1 MNRIDIALTG
11 AMGSGKSAAA
21 EIFAELGAEVLD
33 ADKLCK
39 DVLCND
45 EDVKERV
52 RTLLGSDVFD
62 SEGAPLKS
70 RIAEKIFK
78 DRDILERYEA
88 IIHPAARKLWEKPT
102 QGANTPKFRVVEMA
116 LLFEKKL
123 AQKFKICVSVYCS
136 EVLRLERLRKR
147 GMSPEEISARDAF
160 QLASVKKAELA
171 DVVLFNES
179 DRLFLKKQIALFL
192 SRF

>member
-39 DVLCND
+39 DVLYQD
-45 EDVKERV
+45 EDVKARV
-52 RTLLGSDVFD
+52 RALLGNDVFD
-62 SEGAPLKS
+62 PKGAPVKG
-70 RIAEKIFK
+70 RIAEKVFK
-78 DRDILERYEA
+78 DREIMAQYEA
-88 IIHPAARKLWEKPT
+88 IIHPAARKLWENPT
-102 QGANTPKFRVVEMA
+102 QSANAPRFRVVEMA

-136 EVLRLERLRKR
+136 EVLRLERLRMR